1 MSSMATAMSRSAID
15 AKESIY
21 ETSGQGQHMVCT
33 AIRLVR
39 RGKIV
44 VSLDYTHFL
53 VGRRCDDPACRGD
66 LEDTIIN
73 FGECLPQGV
82 FT

>member
-1 MSSMATAMSRSAID
+1 MSSMATAMSRSATD

-39 RGKIV
+39 WGKMLFCKTIDI
-44 VSLDYTHFL
+44 SL
-53 VGRRCDDPACRGD
+53 
-66 LEDTIIN
+66 
-73 FGECLPQGV
+73 
-82 FT
+82 